1 MKIIHVKV
9 LKNEELA
16 KGIEH
21 VFCLGLVVVGLT
33 VSRRLLCLLGKSTGW
48 LRVDSGS
55 DFALGLLTLKKPGF
69 WLPSVQQLPWQGR
82 REEDGG
88 SQGPREGSTCQ
99 PSCHLCSHIRP

>member
-16 KGIEH
+16 KEKKH
-21 VFCLGLVVVGLT
+21 AFYLGLVVFGLT
-33 VSRRLLCLLGKSTGW
+33 VSRRLLCLVRKSTGQ

-55 DFALGLLTLKKPGF
+55 DFALGLLTLKKLGF

-82 REEDGG
+82 RAEDGG

-99 PSCHLCSHIRP
+99 PSCRSCSHIHP